1 MLLTLKRRHLSA
13 LQSILRYYVG
23 QVERSQIPKEVDMTA
38 LAEELVTLLSYARS
52 VNKFTV
58 QIEEDEDDGDA

>member
-1 MLLTLKRRHLSA
+1 
-13 LQSILRYYVG
+13 VG